1 MEESSSSLATV
12 MKAANIH
19 PFGREED
26 DSLERLFMFFCEH
39 LRQGHWALA
48 QACMP
53 QLRQWQSG
61 GAEQVKEIL
70 QAIVVCPYKLRWES
84 VSSPHRLAWLWL
96 LELELWWSHDQILL
110 PPFVKSEIEFFLLLE
125 QLQPQISQD
134 VIKELH
140 DMFLNC
146 HNPDLLIEKQEDLS
160 AYKLSPEAF
169 SSLWDLVPS
178 SPQLVQAVVA
188 YLLVENGNNSAVEYN
203 HRLQKLMVD
212 FLRDGLCSLKE
223 ARQGK
228 AKTGSAMDMDE
239 WTKNHIYSVVSV
251 LTFDMERQACEIR
264 QLCEELYDACCA
276 TEYGLSEERLLGFML
291 RKSNQTLIS
300 LYSTVSIQK
309 NKEKLVAQISPERVS
324 LGLSEAEKVTL
335 ASFIDSEDPPSWKAA
350 YFYSTSTSK
359 HFLEQVL
366 ITALHLI
373 KREDYS
379 ILNKLMKKTFK
390 PLSQLAVLLGW
401 TYCQSLESTQALL
414 RTLHQSKELCCDAVL
429 QEFCGGLS
437 SQIEVLEWCLKRN
450 RNSIPEKDFVRHL
463 HSLDCHSALYSLH
476 HFTDLPALKV
486 EDVIDLL
493 QKQPANGK
501 DDDNCARSLSMIQR
515 RNVTLYQ
522 ALCAIKYAI
531 YALCINAHQR
541 SLCKNCPYWLLD
553 AAVKDVSLE
562 NDQLCSQGCSP
573 VFKLY
578 LSRCQKFLHAIPAP
592 FRLEVLENIFSL
604 LFLSYNDLNGKKTGH
619 EGQFCLEE
627 QGDTEQIQ
635 TGPGFDSIV
644 EHLEST
650 IEVVGNDAVHC
661 EHLTTGLEEK
671 VAQNS
676 SGGLYNGCAQKLKM
690 TNLMP
695 GSAEDDPTEQLEYLN
710 LRHFTMNTNRGND
723 FLVNAVTMNIFLEMI
738 KDHLE
743 AMKCHIPWTPGNVSK
758 EDVQLVEC
766 LNCSVSADSFGS
778 RLAQLSRYICEA
790 QWRYK
795 VVTSNKTTEGDLPCF
810 TKKHP
815 PSSKHSTLKRRSRV
829 RRNRM
834 EHRASSHL
842 TVESVSGDL
851 STSTSD
857 GGSVVNLAVTNE
869 QGFKSQV
876 PRHNL
881 LLPMMLAPPESLL
894 VSCILRG
901 NYAQAHQV
909 VLMFELQSSYSY
921 GELIFMEQYQQVINE
936 LAKVEQKM
944 ENKGIDNTSRKLSVG
959 KFTLQAIGD
968 AAAAGMVF
976 YSISDVIE
984 KLINSSAVANSAF
997 LEDFWKSKVQIEPTN
1012 PLHEILEDLS
1022 GPSMAVFDLA
1032 CTQCQLWKTCKQL
1045 LETAERRLTATFE
1058 AKGRKVD
1065 CARRHP
1071 DGIQGFPTILQRTS
1085 KILNYSHSSHGPTKA
1100 KPTEDKVASHL
1111 NCSVT
1116 ELLLTCYPALSEDCV
1131 TSHLS
1136 LSERLEQITKKLQ
1149 TAITSP
1155 EAKGNILNCLEQTNS
1170 RSQDPE
1176 GHTTRNQMKQ
1186 LLKNL
1191 DQQVHDVI
1199 ENQKRADY
1207 VRSVFD
1213 YINTLA
1219 AVLIR
1224 SMNRD
1229 MDRFA
1234 EVKVGNPFIVLQQTP
1249 SQLLAHLLF
1258 EKSTSPERLF
1268 MLLHNEELNLSVQ
1281 QIIVNCCCDCL
1292 PLWSTS
1298 KLSQCP
1304 TFLGEVTK
1312 LIEEHTKHCLPDLGI
1327 IFPSSPHLAE
1337 ENLKDE
1343 SPDSSLGPYS
1353 LIPSALNFIKSRSK
1367 LLAVLV
1373 CLTVTQGQRALKHG
1387 LSWKERLS
1395 GRTEAPLDMEQISKE
1410 CEQLMKEFPVL
1421 EHFLSTMA
1429 EPFPG
1434 THEGAASL
1442 EDSLCG
1448 NPCTTLLLSGL
1459 RSEVAVST
1467 LTETFRQVL
1476 CDGHWLRALK
1486 ILDLYGAETEEF
1498 EKLKDILLSCA
1509 VVEEKEGW
1517 RYLFRI
1523 RDAILRAKLVLHCS
1537 EKWPLDACLEVLLYC
1552 LSDPST
1558 DKSEL
1563 KSDLHTKK
1571 KELQVYEKVLNL
1583 RSLVPWSSWQELRTE
1598 STENPQAVMDVILQA
1613 GEFEL
1618 CEAWIQLHPVSVHF
1632 TMKLRREYLL
1642 HLLEKGDRERAF
1654 QLLQGISDSDMC
1666 QAVCEQALDQHPG
1679 LAACHF
1685 LANYLTM
1692 HFHKNL
1698 SAARHHE
1705 IQSMRIGS
1713 KLLLTLPNS
1722 ARDVYSH
1729 LSSNPL
1735 LMLEQLLMNMKVDW
1749 ASVAV
1754 QTLHH
1759 LLMGQEAGFAIEDID
1774 SLLSKYATKALE
1786 VPYAVREKARSDSV
1800 INLQDLLTQSTG
1812 PQNFTLSSNIER
1824 TPSMSSV
1831 NSALHGPTNPQEGSH
1846 RRSKSIGEFVPPEN
1860 PPAKKDWVPDNKA
1873 LFCMVCWKERFTMFN
1888 RRHHCRRCGRV
1899 VCQSCSTNKMVI
1911 ENCRESPARV
1921 CDQCY
1926 HSYHVNEKEQL
1937 DQGEDP
1943 MSCGEGGSDL
1953 AVALQ
1958 MPRVSEV
1965 QWNLTLNEDENE
1977 NERCEFFY
1985 EQAPSA
1991 SLCIAIMNLHSNSM
2005 VCGHQLIDHC
2015 SRLSR
2020 ALTNPEVDSC
2030 LLMDIMKQLLFSAK
2044 MMFVKAGRS
2053 QDLALCDSYISKV
2066 DVVKILVAAN
2076 YQDVPSLEQILKPA
2090 AITRLRNK
2098 LLETEYYA
2106 LAVEVSTK
2114 SLLDPGGVWH
2124 AWGLAC
2130 LKVGNL
2136 SAAREKFSR
2145 CLRPPFDQ
2153 NQLNLGPP
2161 LLQEIMQHLETSVRP
2176 VLPVQQDDDILAS
2189 LKELEA
2195 VLKGEGAGFETMGD
2209 GKIKHQVFYQ
2219 ECLFYLQ
2226 TYGTNLAIISFYMR
2240 HNCMREALQH
2250 LLDKVC
2256 PEEVF
2261 IRGIFIPSYETGKL
2275 HALENLMEHMDP
2287 SLERWSCHLIASCK
2301 HLQTRG
2307 FFNILYDLQQFM
2319 KDHTRAAM
2327 TCIRFFS
2334 HKAESYRELG
2344 AKQGWLTEAKGHLKT
2359 YLQEVSNRSSLRKK
2373 IISSF
2378 RKKMSAADV
2387 SRYINTIELQIEVTK
2402 FLHRCENSGT
2412 SRSSGPPANLFGNTK
2427 MKMEVACKVLLGGK
2441 NIEEGFGISFR
2452 VIQDFQLDAAAV
2464 YDKTAKHLLQHRKF
2478 CQIKQLLKCV
2488 SESGVAS
2495 GDDTDNLLIRFIEGG
2510 DEHLSQSK
2518 DLEKLILEMKKDENK
2533 IKAFLSCSKYRSA
2546 YLVAVKLDLVQAVH
2560 VVREVLEAA
2569 EGAGDE
2575 LIPKICRD
2583 WLKSHQLKTLSQKT
2597 HSK

>member
-1 MEESSSSLATV
+1 MEGSLSYLTTELKSAK
-12 MKAANIH
+12 MH

-26 DSLERLFMFFCEH
+26 DSLERLFVFFCEQ

-53 QLRQWQSG
+53 QLRQWQG
-61 GAEQVKEIL
+61 DGAEQVKEIL

-96 LELELWWSHDQILL
+96 LELERWWSHDQISL
-110 PPFVKSEIEFFLLLE
+110 PPFVRSEIEFFLLLE
-125 QLQPQISQD
+125 YMQPQISQD

-140 DMFLNC
+140 DIFLNC
-146 HNPDLLIEKQEDLS
+146 HNPDLAIEKQVDVS
-160 AYKLSPEAF
+160 TCKLSPEAF
-169 SSLWDLVPS
+169 SSLWNLLSS

-188 YLLVENGNNSAVEYN
+188 YLLVENSNRSAVEYN
-203 HRLQKLMVD
+203 HRLQKLFVD
-212 FLRDGLCSLKE
+212 FLQDALCSLKK

-228 AKTGSAMDMDE
+228 PKNGSITDIHE
-239 WTKNHIYSVVSV
+239 WTKNQIYRVVSV
-251 LTFDMERQACEIR
+251 LTFDAERQDCEIR
-264 QLCEELYDACCA
+264 HLCEELCDACCDV
-276 TEYGLSEERLLGFML
+276 EYGLSEERLLGFML

-300 LYSTVSIQK
+300 LYSTVSIVK

-335 ASFIDSEDPPSWKAA
+335 ASFADSEEPPAWKAV
-350 YFYSTSTSK
+350 YFYNTGTSK

-366 ITALHLI
+366 VTALQLI

-379 ILNKLMKKTFK
+379 TLSKLLKKAFK
-390 PLSQLAVLLGW
+390 PLSRLMVLLGW
-401 TYCQSLESTQALL
+401 TYCQSLESAQTLL
-414 RTLHQSKELCCDAVL
+414 RKFHESKELCCDAVL
-429 QEFCGGLS
+429 QDFCSGLS
-437 SQIEVLEWCLKRN
+437 SHIEVLEWCLKWN
-450 RNSIPEKDFVRHL
+450 RSSILEKDFIRHL
-463 HSLDCHSALYSLH
+463 YSLDCHSALYSLH
-476 HFTDLPALKV
+476 HLTNLPALKV

-493 QKQPANGK
+493 QKQSANG
-501 DDDNCARSLSMIQR
+501 ARSLSMTQR

-531 YALCINAHQR
+531 YALCINAHQP
-541 SLCKNCPYWLLD
+541 SLCKDCPYWSLD
-553 AAVKDVSLE
+553 AAVKNVPLE

-573 VFKLY
+573 VFKFY
-578 LSRCQKFLHAIPAP
+578 LSRCQEFLLVIPAP

-604 LFLSYNDLNGKKTGH
+604 LFLSYNDFNGDKQGH

-627 QGDTEQIQ
+627 EGDTEQIQ
-635 TGPGFDSIV
+635 AGTGFDNVV

-650 IEVVGNDAVHC
+650 IELVGNDVHC
-661 EHLTTGLEEK
+661 EHSSTGLEEK
-671 VAQNS
+671 VTQRNS
-676 SGGLYNGCAQKLKM
+676 GVLHNGSVPKLKT
-690 TNLMP
+690 TNFM
-695 GSAEDDPTEQLEYLN
+695 SKFAENDSTEQLEYLN
-710 LRHFTMNTNRGND
+710 LKHFAMSPSRGND
-723 FLVNAVTMNIFLEMI
+723 FLVNAVTMNIFLELI
-738 KDHLE
+738 KGHLE
-743 AMKCHIPWTPGNVSK
+743 AMKCHVPWIPGNVPK

-778 RLAQLSRYICEA
+778 RLVQLSRYICEA

-810 TKKHP
+810 SKKRP
-815 PSSKHSTLKRRSRV
+815 PPSKHSTLKRRSRA

-834 EHRASSHL
+834 EHRATSQL

-857 GGSVVNLAVTNE
+857 GSVVNLTVTNE
-869 QGFKSQV
+869 QGFKSPV
-876 PRHNL
+876 PRRNL

-901 NYAQAHQV
+901 NFAQAHQV
-909 VLMFELQSSYSY
+909 VLMFEMKSSYLY
-921 GELIFMEQYQQVINE
+921 GELIFMERYKQVINE
-936 LAKVEQKM
+936 LAEVEQKM
-944 ENKGIDNTSRKLSVG
+944 ENKGTDNSNRKSSVG
-959 KFTLQAIGD
+959 RFTLQAIGD

-976 YSISDVIE
+976 YSISDVVE
-984 KLINSSAVANSAF
+984 KLINSSEVPNSAL

-1012 PLHEILEDLS
+1012 PLYEILEDLS
-1022 GPSMAVFDLA
+1022 GPAMAVFDLA

-1045 LETAERRLTATFE
+1045 LETAERRLVVSFE

-1065 CARRHP
+1065 SVRRHP
-1071 DGIQGFPTILQRTS
+1071 DGIQGFPAILQQMS
-1085 KILNYSHSSHGPTKA
+1085 KILNYSHSSHGPTKS
-1100 KPTEDKVASHL
+1100 KPAEDRVASPL
-1111 NCSVT
+1111 NCSLT
-1116 ELLLTCYPALSEDCV
+1116 ELLLTCYLAISEDCV
-1131 TSHLS
+1131 TSQLG
-1136 LSERLEQITKKLQ
+1136 LSEQLEQITHKLQ
-1149 TAITSP
+1149 TAIKST
-1155 EAKGNILNCLEQTNS
+1155 ETKENILNCLELTSS

-1176 GHTTRNQMKQ
+1176 GHTVRNQMKQ

-1191 DQQVHDVI
+1191 DKQVQTLID
-1199 ENQKRADY
+1199 NMTRADY
-1207 VRSVFD
+1207 VRSLFD

-1219 AVLIR
+1219 AVLVR

-1229 MDRFA
+1229 MDQFA
-1234 EVKVGNPFIVLQQTP
+1234 EVKVGNPFIILQETP
-1249 SQLLAHLLF
+1249 SQLVAHLLF
-1258 EKSTSPERLF
+1258 EKPTSPDRLF
-1268 MLLHNEELNLSVQ
+1268 LLLHKEDLSLNVQ
-1281 QIIVNCCCDCL
+1281 QIIVNCCCEHL
-1292 PLWSTS
+1292 PLWNTRKFNHCPSF
-1298 KLSQCP
+1298 LS
-1304 TFLGEVTK
+1304 EVTE

-1327 IFPSSPHLAE
+1327 IFPGSFHLAE

-1343 SPDSSLGPYS
+1343 APDSSLGPYS

-1373 CLTVTQGQRALKHG
+1373 CLTATQGQRALKHS

-1395 GRTEAPLDMEQISKE
+1395 SRSEAPLEREQIAKE

-1421 EHFLSTMA
+1421 EHFLSAMA

-1434 THEGAASL
+1434 TQEEAASL
-1442 EDSLCG
+1442 VDSLCG
-1448 NPCTTLLLSGL
+1448 NPYTILLLSGL
-1459 RSEVAVST
+1459 HSEIAVSI
-1467 LTETFRQVL
+1467 LAEAFRQVL
-1476 CDGHWLRALK
+1476 CGRQWLRALK
-1486 ILDLYGAETEEF
+1486 ILDLFGDENEEF

-1509 VVEEKEGW
+1509 VMEGKEGW
-1517 RYLFRI
+1517 KYLFRI
-1523 RDAILRAKLVLHCS
+1523 RNAILRATLVLQCS
-1537 EKWPLDACLEVLLYC
+1537 EKWPLDACLEVLSYC

-1558 DKSEL
+1558 DKREL
-1563 KSDLHTKK
+1563 KSDLHMKK
-1571 KELQVYEKVLNL
+1571 EELQVYEKILNL
-1583 RSLVPWSSWQELRTE
+1583 RSPVPWTGWQELRTE
-1598 STENPQAVMDVILQA
+1598 SSENPQTVLDIILQA
-1613 GEFEL
+1613 VEFEL
-1618 CEAWIQLHPVSVHF
+1618 CESWVQLHPVSVHL
-1632 TMKLRREYLL
+1632 TMKLKREYLL
-1642 HLLEKGDRERAF
+1642 HLLEKGDEERAF
-1654 QLLQGISDSDMC
+1654 QLLQGICDSEMC

-1692 HFHKNL
+1692 HFHKSL

-1713 KLLLTLPNS
+1713 KLLLTLPES

-1754 QTLHH
+1754 QTLHQ

-1774 SLLSKYATKALE
+1774 CLLSKYATKALE

-1800 INLQDLLTQSTG
+1800 INLQDLLTQSAG
-1812 PQNFTLSSNIER
+1812 PENFAISPNIER
-1824 TPSMSSV
+1824 APV
-1831 NSALHGPTNPQEGSH
+1831 NSPLHGPTAPREGSLH
-1846 RRSKSIGEFVPPEN
+1846 RSKSVSEFVPPES
-1860 PPAKKDWVPDNKA
+1860 PPAKKDWVPDDKA

-1899 VCQSCSTNKMVI
+1899 VCQSCSTNKMVV
-1911 ENCRESPARV
+1911 ENCRENPARV

-1926 HSYHVNEKEQL
+1926 DYYHINEKEQL
-1937 DQGEDP
+1937 DQGEVP
-1943 MSCGEGGSDL
+1943 ISCGEGGSDL
-1953 AVALQ
+1953 AVALPMPQ
-1958 MPRVSEV
+1958 MAEV
-1965 QWNLTLNEDENE
+1965 HWNLTLNEDENE

-1991 SLCIAIMNLHSNSM
+1991 SLCIAILNLHSNSM
-2005 VCGHQLIDHC
+2005 VCGHQLIEHC

-2020 ALTNPEVDSC
+2020 ALMNPEVDAC

-2076 YQDVPSLEQILKPA
+2076 YQDVPSLEQILQPA

-2114 SLLDPGGVWH
+2114 SGLDPGGVWH
-2124 AWGLAC
+2124 AWGLAS

-2136 SAAREKFSR
+2136 SEAREKFIR
-2145 CLRPPFDQ
+2145 CLKPPFDR
-2153 NQLNLGPP
+2153 NQLTLGPP
-2161 LLQEIMQHLETSVRP
+2161 LLQEVVQHLETSVKP
-2176 VLPVQQDDDILAS
+2176 VLPVQDDDILAP
-2189 LKELEA
+2189 LRELEA
-2195 VLKGEGAGFETMGD
+2195 ALKVEGACFEIMGD
-2209 GKIKHQVFYQ
+2209 GKIKQQFFYQ

-2250 LLDKVC
+2250 LLDKGC

-2261 IRGIFIPSYETGKL
+2261 MRGIFIPSYETGKL
-2275 HALENLMEHMDP
+2275 HALENLMENMDP

-2307 FFNILYDLQQFM
+2307 FFNILYDLQRFM
-2319 KDHTRAAM
+2319 KDHMRAAM

-2334 HKAESYRELG
+2334 HKAESYRALG
-2344 AKQGWLTEAKGHLKT
+2344 AKQDWLIEAKSHLKT
-2359 YLQEVSNRSSLRKK
+2359 YLQEMSSRSSSRKK
-2373 IISSF
+2373 IVNSF

-2412 SRSSGPPANLFGNTK
+2412 STTSGPPANLFGNNK
-2427 MKMEVACKVLLGGK
+2427 MKTEVACKVLLGGK

-2452 VIQDFQLDAAAV
+2452 VIQDFQLNAAAV
-2464 YDKTAKHLLQHRKF
+2464 YDKAAKHLLQHRKF
-2478 CQIKQLLKCV
+2478 CQIRQLLKCV

-2510 DEHLSQSK
+2510 DEQLSQSK

-2533 IKAFLSCSKYRSA
+2533 IKAFMLCNKYRSA
-2546 YLVAVKLDLVQAVH
+2546 YLVAVKLEPVQAVH
-2560 VVREVLEAA
+2560 VVREVLAAA
-2569 EGAGDE
+2569 ERAEDE

-2583 WLKSHQLKTLSQKT
+2583 WLKSHQPKTLPQKT

>member
-1 MEESSSSLATV
+1 MEESLSYLATGT
-12 MKAANIH
+12 KAVNLH

-26 DSLERLFMFFCEH
+26 DSLEKLFVFFCEQ

-53 QLRQWQSG
+53 QLRQWQGG
-61 GAEQVKEIL
+61 GAEQVKDIL

-96 LELELWWSHDQILL
+96 LELEHWWSHDQISL
-110 PPFVKSEIEFFLLLE
+110 PPFVRSEIEFFLLLE
-125 QLQPQISQD
+125 QLQPQIPQD

-140 DMFLNC
+140 DIFLNC
-146 HNPDLLIEKQEDLS
+146 HNPDLVIERQEDFS
-160 AYKLSPEAF
+160 ACKLSPEAF
-169 SSLWDLVPS
+169 SSLWGLLSS

-188 YLLVENGNNSAVEYN
+188 YLLVENSNSSAVEYN
-203 HRLQKLMVD
+203 HRLQKLLVD
-212 FLRDGLCSLKE
+212 FLRDALCSLKE

-228 AKTGSAMDMDE
+228 ARNGSAMNVQE

-251 LTFDMERQACEIR
+251 LTFDVERQACEIR

-276 TEYGLSEERLLGFML
+276 TEYGLNEERLLGFML

-300 LYSTVSIQK
+300 LYSTVSIEK
-309 NKEKLVAQISPERVS
+309 AKEKLVAQISPERVS
-324 LGLSEAEKVTL
+324 PGLSEAEKITL
-335 ASFIDSEDPPSWKAA
+335 ALFTNSDKPPSWKAA
-350 YFYSTSTSK
+350 FFYSTGTSK
-359 HFLEQVL
+359 HFLEHFL
-366 ITALHLI
+366 ITALQLV

-379 ILNKLMKKTFK
+379 TLSKLTKKTFK
-390 PLSQLAVLLGW
+390 PLSRLVVLLGW
-401 TYCQSLESTQALL
+401 TSCQSLESTQTLL
-414 RTLHQSKELCCDAVL
+414 SMLHESKEVCCDAVL

-437 SQIEVLEWCLKRN
+437 SHIEVLEWCLKYN
-450 RNSIPEKDFVRHL
+450 RSSIPEKDFVRHL
-463 HSLDCHSALYSLH
+463 HSLDCHSALYSLYH
-476 HFTDLPALKV
+476 LTNLPALKV

-493 QKQPANGK
+493 RKQPTNGK
-501 DDDNCARSLSMIQR
+501 GDGNCARSLTMTRR

-531 YALCINAHQR
+531 YALCVNAHQP
-541 SLCKNCPYWLLD
+541 SLCNDCPYWSLD
-553 AAVKDVSLE
+553 AAAKDVSLE
-562 NDQLCSQGCSP
+562 NEQLYSQGGSP

-578 LSRCQKFLHAIPAP
+578 LSRCKKLLHAIPAP
-592 FRLEVLENIFSL
+592 FRLELLENIFSL
-604 LFLSYNDLNGKKTGH
+604 LFLSYNDLYGNKTGH

-627 QGDTEQIQ
+627 EGDTEQIQ
-635 TGPGFDSIV
+635 TRMGFDSIV

-650 IEVVGNDAVHC
+650 IEVEGND
-661 EHLTTGLEEK
+661 EHFTVLEEK

-676 SGGLYNGCAQKLKM
+676 SGVLHNGYVQKLKM
-690 TNLMP
+690 TNILS
-695 GSAEDDPTEQLEYLN
+695 GFAENNPIEQLEYLN
-710 LRHFTMNTNRGND
+710 LMHFTMSANYGDD
-723 FLVNAVTMNIFLEMI
+723 FLVNALTMNIFLEMI
-738 KDHLE
+738 KDQLE
-743 AMKCHIPWTPGNVSK
+743 AMKCHIPWTPGNVPQ

-778 RLAQLSRYICEA
+778 RLNQLSRYTCEA

-815 PSSKHSTLKRRSRV
+815 PRSKHSTLKRRSRG

-869 QGFKSQV
+869 QGFKSPV
-876 PRHNL
+876 PRCNPL
-881 LLPMMLAPPESLL
+881 LSMMLAPPESLL
-894 VSCILRG
+894 ISCILRG
-901 NYAQAHQV
+901 NYAQARQV
-909 VLMFELQSSYSY
+909 VLMFELQSSYCY
-921 GELIFMEQYQQVINE
+921 GELIFMERYQQVINE

-944 ENKGIDNTSRKLSVG
+944 ENKGGDNTSRKLSVG

-976 YSISDVIE
+976 YSISDVVE
-984 KLINSSAVANSAF
+984 KLINSSEVANSAL

-1022 GPSMAVFDLA
+1022 SPSMAVFDLA

-1045 LETAERRLTATFE
+1045 LETAERRLMATFE
-1058 AKGRKVD
+1058 AKGRKLESV
-1065 CARRHP
+1065 CRHP
-1071 DGIQGFPTILQRTS
+1071 DGIQGFSTILQRMS

-1100 KPTEDKVASHL
+1100 KPAEDKVAGHL
-1111 NCSVT
+1111 NCSLT
-1116 ELLLTCYPALSEDCV
+1116 ELLLTSYPALSEDCV
-1131 TSHLS
+1131 TFHLS
-1136 LSERLEQITKKLQ
+1136 LSECLEQITKKLQ
-1149 TAITSP
+1149 TAIQSP
-1155 EAKGNILNCLEQTNS
+1155 EAKGNILNFLEQTS
-1170 RSQDPE
+1170 PRSQDPE
-1176 GHTTRNQMKQ
+1176 GHTARNQMKQ

-1191 DQQVHDVI
+1191 DQQVHDI
-1199 ENQKRADY
+1199 ENLTRADY

-1213 YINTLA
+1213 YINTFA
-1219 AVLIR
+1219 AVLYR

-1229 MDRFA
+1229 MDQFA
-1234 EVKVGNPFIVLQQTP
+1234 EVKVGNPFIVLQKAP

-1258 EKSTSPERLF
+1258 EKPTSPDRLF
-1268 MLLHNEELNLSVQ
+1268 MLLHKEELNLSVQ
-1281 QIIVNCCCDCL
+1281 QIIVNCCCERL
-1292 PLWSTS
+1292 PLWNTRKFSHS
-1298 KLSQCP
+1298 AM
-1304 TFLGEVTK
+1304 FLGEVTE

-1327 IFPSSPHLAE
+1327 VFPSSFHLAE

-1343 SPDSSLGPYS
+1343 STDYSLGPYS

-1373 CLTVTQGQRALKHG
+1373 CLTATQGQRALKHS

-1395 GRTEAPLDMEQISKE
+1395 GRTEAPLDMEPIPKE
-1410 CEQLMKEFPVL
+1410 CEQLMREFPVL
-1421 EHFLSTMA
+1421 ERFLSTMA
-1429 EPFPG
+1429 EPLPG
-1434 THEGAASL
+1434 TRGEAASL
-1442 EDSLCG
+1442 ANSLCG
-1448 NPCTTLLLSGL
+1448 NPCITLLLSGL
-1459 RSEVAVST
+1459 HSAIAVST
-1467 LTETFRQVL
+1467 LIETFRQVL

-1486 ILDLYGAETEEF
+1486 ILDLYGGENEEF

-1523 RDAILRAKLVLHCS
+1523 RNAILRAKLVLHCS
-1537 EKWPLDACLEVLLYC
+1537 EKWPLDACLEVLFYC

-1563 KSDLHTKK
+1563 KSDLHAKK
-1571 KELQVYEKVLNL
+1571 KELQVYEKILNL
-1583 RSLVPWSSWQELRTE
+1583 GSLLPWSGWQELRTE
-1598 STENPQAVMDVILQA
+1598 SSVNPQTVMDIVLQA

-1618 CEAWIQLHPVSVHF
+1618 CEAWVRLHPVSVHF
-1632 TMKLRREYLL
+1632 TMKLWREYLL
-1642 HLLEKGDRERAF
+1642 HLLEKGDVERAF
-1654 QLLQGISDSDMC
+1654 QLLQGISDFDIC

-1685 LANYLTM
+1685 LADYLTTQ
-1692 HFHKNL
+1692 FHKNL

-1713 KLLLTLPNS
+1713 KLLLTLPES

-1754 QTLHH
+1754 QTLHQ

-1774 SLLSKYATKALE
+1774 CLLSKYATKALE

-1800 INLQDLLTQSTG
+1800 INLQDLLTQSVG
-1812 PQNFTLSSNIER
+1812 PENFALSSNIER
-1824 TPSMSSV
+1824 TPSMPSVTSSLQG
-1831 NSALHGPTNPQEGSH
+1831 SASPREGSL
-1846 RRSKSIGEFVPPEN
+1846 RTCKSISEFVPPEN
-1860 PPAKKDWVPDNKA
+1860 PPAKKDWVPDDKA
-1873 LFCMVCWKERFTMFN
+1873 SFCMVCWKERFTMFN

-1899 VCQSCSTNKMVI
+1899 VCQSCSTNNMVL

-1926 HSYHVNEKEQL
+1926 NYYHINEKEEP

-1943 MSCGEGGSDL
+1943 ISYSESGSDL

-1958 MPRVSEV
+1958 LPRVSEV

-1991 SLCIAIMNLHSNSM
+1991 SLCIAILNLHSNSM
-2005 VCGHQLIDHC
+2005 MCGHQLIDHC

-2090 AITRLRNK
+2090 AITRLRNQ

-2136 SAAREKFSR
+2136 CTAREKFSR
-2145 CLRPPFDQ
+2145 CLKPPFDR
-2153 NQLNLGPP
+2153 NQLTLGPP
-2161 LLQEIMQHLETSVRP
+2161 LLQEIMQHLETSVKS
-2176 VLPVQQDDDILAS
+2176 VLPVDDDILAS
-2189 LKELEA
+2189 LRELEA
-2195 VLKGEGAGFETMGD
+2195 VLKGEGASFEIMGD
-2209 GKIKHQVFYQ
+2209 GKIKHHVFYQ

-2240 HNCMREALQH
+2240 HSCMREALQH
-2250 LLDKVC
+2250 LLDKGC

-2261 IRGIFIPSYETGKL
+2261 MRGIFVPSYKTGKL

-2287 SLERWSCHLIASCK
+2287 SLEKWSCHLIASCK
-2301 HLQTRG
+2301 HLQTKG
-2307 FFNILYDLQQFM
+2307 FFNILYELQQFM
-2319 KDHTRAAM
+2319 KDYMRAAM

-2344 AKQGWLTEAKGHLKT
+2344 GKQYWLTEAKGHLKT
-2359 YLQEVSNRSSLRKK
+2359 YLHEVSNRGSSRKK
-2373 IISSF
+2373 AASF

-2412 SRSSGPPANLFGNTK
+2412 SRSSGLPPNLFGNTK

-2464 YDKTAKHLLQHRKF
+2464 YDKTAKHLLQHHKF

-2518 DLEKLILEMKKDENK
+2518 ELEKLILEMKKDENK
-2533 IKAFLSCSKYRSA
+2533 IKAFLLCSKYRSA
-2546 YLVAVKLDLVQAVH
+2546 YLVAVKLEPVQAVH
-2560 VVREVLEAA
+2560 IVREVLEAA
-2569 EGAGDE
+2569 ERAEDE

-2583 WLKSHQLKTLSQKT
+2583 WLKSHQLKTLPHKAR
-2597 HSK
+2597 SK